1 MDEQLLLLINGNHT
15 AFLDSF
21 MWLMTQKT
29 VWIPLYCALLYA
41 VWRNYGWHG
50 ALGLLVMVGIGML
63 VTDWANSQFLRPAIG
78 RLRPNN
84 PENSIFPL
92 LYRVNDV
99 RGGGSGF
106 PSAHS
111 ANNWML
117 TFVMIHWLRDK
128 WTVITMS
135 LFTLLICYSRVY
147 LGYHYPGDIL
157 GGFVLAAITV
167 CLMVW
172 IHTRYMHFERVTN
185 PKYTWMPTFF
195 VSIILLLFIGASV

>member
-1 MDEQLLLLINGNHT
+1 MLI
-15 AFLDSF
+15 
-21 MWLMTQKT
+21 
-29 VWIPLYCALLYA
+29 
-41 VWRNYGWHG
+41 
-50 ALGLLVMVGIGML
+50 
-63 VTDWANSQFLRPAIG
+63 
-78 RLRPNN
+78 
-84 PENSIFPL
+84 
-92 LYRVNDV
+92 
-99 RGGGSGF
+99 
-106 PSAHS
+106 
-111 ANNWML
+111 
-117 TFVMIHWLRDK
+117 FVMMHWLRYK